1 MITHELRVAETGSP
15 LRLLILDGND
25 PVDMASY
32 TAKVY
37 GLEEDGDAWIAEGVT
52 GVTEHPTQTF
62 TAVAASNRLVCNG
75 HKYIENQQVV
85 VSSTTTLPGGLS
97 AATRYYC
104 RNVTPNDFNLS
115 ERPNG
120 TPIDITGAGSGT
132 HSIYGV
138 GVVQYDFQTGDVDT
152 VGNYRLEMRLYD
164 GSERPRFVE
173 VVKVVVKDME
183 AV

>member
-1 MITHELRVAETGSP
+1 MITHTLRVAETGSP
-15 LRLLILDGND
+15 LQLLILDGND

-37 GLEEDGDAWIAEGVT
+37 GLEEDGDAWITEGVT

-62 TAVAASNRLVCNG
+62 TAVVASNRLVCNG
-75 HKYIENQQVV
+75 HKYTENQQVV
-85 VSSTTTLPGGLS
+85 LSTSGTLPTGLS

-120 TPIDITGAGSGT
+120 PAIDITSTGSGT
-132 HSIYGV
+132 HSVYGV

-164 GSERPRFVE
+164 GSDRPRFTE
-173 VVKVVVKDME
+173 TIRVVVKNME
-183 AV
+183 EV